1 MRGWLGSGKQWHVM
15 RDGPFHRSTVLAG
28 LWGGNN
34 YHNLTR
40 ANTVRQALLGV
51 QPNLYKAVANIDA
64 ET

>member
-1 MRGWLGSGKQWHVM
+1 M

-64 ET
+64 EK